1 MGARG
6 IQLAQPVSDV
16 LAFATALPVI
26 VNFIRKLPEDE
37 RETVCID
44 KV

>member
-1 MGARG
+1 MIYILTYTMGARG

-26 VNFIRKLPEDE
+26 VNFIRKLPEDG
-37 RETVCID
+37 
-44 KV
+44 